1 MVDEKHRHDRRFRLS
16 QRTVAMSSVSGLI
29 RILAVDRSSASARK
43 ILGILLVAMAVGAC
57 RKPSREPVTLT
68 FFRPGWSQHD
78 QKAERLLGQFTQE
91 TGIRV
96 KDLPVPESTLDSM
109 NLSRKLLGQGAS
121 GPDVLGLDAVW
132 SGILE
137 QDLVDLRPSSAAEIS
152 QLRQELIP
160 TYTIGG
166 KLVAIPYRVQI
177 GALEYRTD
185 LLREYGYDHPPTTWD
200 ELERM
205 ALRIQQ
211 GERAKGK
218 KDFWGYVWQGAPTEG
233 LTCNA
238 LEWQFAEGGGRIVE
252 NDRTISV
259 NNPSTIRAWQRA
271 RHWIGWISPPSVL
284 SYRETDSMNIFDSGG
299 AAFNR
304 AWAETTITPTG
315 QPRLIHWRDTLA
327 VDRTGYTS
335 IPGGPGG
342 RAGTLGGSGLAV
354 SLHSNHPQEGIEL
367 VRFMTRAQIQS
378 MIQTEN
384 NRTSPPGQPETYD
397 LPSITDPPELAEK
410 PGQHRSGV
418 INRPSSVTGRGYEQ
432 VTAAYIAAVHSV
444 LTGERGA
451 PEAAA
456 ALEKLLVEITG
467 FHAVSAKR
475 AK

>member
-1 MVDEKHRHDRRFRLS
+1 MDRRVSLVSQDRLV
-16 QRTVAMSSVSGLI
+16 R
-29 RILAVDRSSASARK
+29 RICRHSKTTSKL
-43 ILGILLVAMAVGAC
+43 LGILLAAMTVGAC
-57 RKPSREPVTLT
+57 NWSSREPVSLT

-78 QKAERLLGQFTQE
+78 QKAERLLEQFTQE
-91 TGIRV
+91 TGIHV
-96 KDLPVPESTLDSM
+96 KDLPVPESTLDAL
-109 NLSRKLLGQGAS
+109 NLSRKLLQQGGS
-121 GPDVLGLDAVW
+121 GPDVLGLDVVW

-137 QDLVDLRPSSAAEIS
+137 GDLVDLGPSSKAEIA
-152 QLRQELIP
+152 QLRPELIP
-160 TYTIGG
+160 SYTVAGG
-166 KLVAIPYRVQI
+166 WWPFLIAFRLGLLSTGPTFFGNMAMTIRQQH
-177 GALEYRTD
+177 GTNLRGWRFGSRT
-185 LLREYGYDHPPTTWD
+185 
-200 ELERM
+200 
-205 ALRIQQ
+205 

-259 NNPSTIRAWQRA
+259 NNPATIRAWQRA
-271 RHWIGWISPPSVL
+271 KHWIGWISPPSVL
-284 SYRETDSMNIFDSGG
+284 AYRETDSMNVFDSGG

-315 QPRLIHWRDTLA
+315 QPRLLHWRDSLV

-354 SLHSNHPQEGIEL
+354 SRHSTHPQEGIAL

-378 MIQTEN
+378 DTRRMN
-384 NRTSPPGQPETYD
+384 DCRHAALAARSPRSAIDPRIQPEQ
-397 LPSITDPPELAEK
+397 EEK
-410 PGQHRSGV
+410 AGQHRSG
-418 INRPSSVTGRGYEQ
+418 IISRPSSVTGRAYEQ
-432 VTAAYIAAVHSV
+432 VAAAYIAAVHSV
-444 LTGERGA
+444 LTGKEGA

-456 ALEKLLVEITG
+456 ALEKQLVEITG
-467 FHAVSAKR
+467 FHVGSAKP